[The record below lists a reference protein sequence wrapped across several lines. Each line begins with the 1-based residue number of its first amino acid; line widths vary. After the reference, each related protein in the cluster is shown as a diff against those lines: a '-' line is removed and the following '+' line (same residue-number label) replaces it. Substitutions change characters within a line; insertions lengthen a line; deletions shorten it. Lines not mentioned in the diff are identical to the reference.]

1 MSKAFDDF
9 YAECLLHSKGRCTT
23 MTCGPRAWCAAQGDV
38 EDGREHVGLW
48 VTECPCFYRNQAGTG
63 RVERTKMEQY
73 LLRLFRKW
81 GTDVRKQCG
90 KRGECEPRLD
100 QDSLRVDSVIV
111 SRTPCYLLYVV

>member
-1 MSKAFDDF
+1 M
-9 YAECLLHSKGRCTT
+9 

-90 KRGECEPRLD
+90 KRGEREVV
-100 QDSLRVDSVIV
+100 SLGWTWWIR
-111 SRTPCYLLYVV
+111 CG